1 MANYEYIKKRLD
13 RLGQERG
20 TWEVNWQEILDYVM
34 PRKADVVTLR
44 TRGEKR
50 TEVLFDST
58 AITANNLLAA
68 SLQGTLTSPSLPWF
82 SIKLRD
88 EELNEDR
95 DVQLWLEDTARR
107 MYDTFN
113 ETNFNTEV
121 HEMYLDLCSIGTA
134 ALFVE
139 EGSKGFDTDGIH
151 FNCLHIAEYYIQE
164 SIDGKVDT
172 LYRKYKLTARQAVQE
187 FGFDNVGEK
196 IQTASKERPDHKF
209 NFIHAVEPTA
219 DYERSTGKSATKL
232 KFHSC
237 HVCEEDKMVVRT
249 GGYNEF
255 PYLVPRWS
263 KATGEIF
270 GRSPSF
276 NALPDIKTLNK
287 AVEIGL
293 KAWAKAIDPPL
304 LVQDD
309 GVIGRVRMTPAG
321 ITVIRND
328 GAVKPLQIGTNWQI
342 TDLKENQLRTAIRQA
357 YYSDQLQL
365 QEGPQMTATE
375 VQVRYELMQRL
386 LGPTLGRFQSE
397 FLNPLIERVFG
408 IMYRAGALLKEPD
421 IIQGTKIDVEYL
433 GPLARSQRMEE
444 SVAIERLYSLAMN
457 IAQIDPA
464 IMDNIDHDEA
474 VRLRGKLLGVPK
486 TVLRGK
492 DDVDN
497 MRTIRAEQAQMAQMA
512 QEQQALG
519 KAQKDQAQAAKILA
533 DPNVSSGLE
542 DTVNEMGMENIADEY
557 GQRS

>member
-88 EELNEDR
+88 EELNENR

-139 EGSKGFDTDGIH
+139 EGSNGFDTDGIH

-408 IMYRAGALLKEPD
+408 IMYRAGALMKEPD

-497 MRTIRAEQAQMAQMA
+497 MRTMRAEQAQMAQMA

>member
-1 MANYEYIKKRLD
+1 METFNYIKKRCSSLESS
-13 RLGQERG
+13 RQ
-20 TWEVNWQEILDYVM
+20 TWEDHWQDILDYVM
-34 PRKADVVTLR
+34 PRKADVTFVR
-44 TRGEKR
+44 SKGEKR

-68 SLQGTLTSPSLPWF
+68 SLHGTLTSPSLPWF
-82 SIKLRD
+82 TLKLRD
-88 EELNEDR
+88 EELMNER
-95 DVQLWLEDTARR
+95 DVQLWLEDSGRR

-121 HEMYLDLCSIGTA
+121 HELYLDLCSIGTG

-139 EGSKGFDTDGIH
+139 EANEGFEKGAIH
-151 FNCLHIAEYYIQE
+151 FNTLHIAEYFIQE
-164 SIDGKVDT
+164 NVNGKVDT
-172 LYRKYKLTARQAVQE
+172 LYRKYKLTARQAIEE
-187 FGFDNVGEK
+187 FGEENVGEK
-196 IQTASKERPDHKF
+196 IIEASKNKPDKQF
-209 NFIHAVEPTA
+209 NFIHAVEPTI
-219 DYERSTGKSATKL
+219 DYERATGKAGTKL
-232 KFHSC
+232 PYHSC
-237 HVCEEDKMVVRT
+237 HCCVEDKMIVRT

-270 GRSPSF
+270 GRSPSY

-321 ITVIRND
+321 ITVVRSD
-328 GAVKPLQIGTNWQI
+328 GAIKPLQIGSNWQI
-342 TDLKENQLRTAIRQA
+342 TDMKENQLRTAIRQA

-397 FLNPLIERVFG
+397 FLNPLIERTFG
-408 IMYRAGALLKEPD
+408 IMFRAGALMPEPE
-421 IIQGTKIDVEYL
+421 IIKGSKIDVEYV

-444 SVAIERLYSLAMN
+444 AVAIERLYSLAMN
-457 IAQIDPA
+457 VVQIDPS

-474 VRLRGKLLGVPK
+474 IRMRAKLLGVPK
-486 TVLRGK
+486 TVLRGSEE
-492 DDVDN
+492 VDE
-497 MRTIRAEQAQMAQMA
+497 MREQRAEQQAMMQQQQLAQQQAETALSQGKAMSELGKPEA
-512 QEQQALG
+512 QEG
-519 KAQKDQAQAAKILA
+519 MDQAE
-533 DPNVSSGLE
+533 SSAREQGL
-542 DTVNEMGMENIADEY
+542 M
-557 GQRS
+557 

>member
-408 IMYRAGALLKEPD
+408 IMYRAGALMKEPD

-497 MRTIRAEQAQMAQMA
+497 MRTMRAEQAQMAQMA

-533 DPNVSSGLE
+533 DPNVSGGLE
-542 DTVNEMGMENIADEY
+542 DTVNEMGMENIANEY
-557 GQRS
+557 GQGS

>member
-408 IMYRAGALLKEPD
+408 IMFRAGALMKEPD

-497 MRTIRAEQAQMAQMA
+497 MRTMRAEQAQMAQMA

>member
-34 PRKADVVTLR
+34 PRKADIVTLR

-88 EELNEDR
+88 EELNENR

-139 EGSKGFDTDGIH
+139 EGTKGFDTDGIH
-151 FNCLHIAEYYIQE
+151 FNCLHIAEYYVQE
-164 SIDGKVDT
+164 NINGKVDT

-187 FGFDNVGEK
+187 FGYDNLGEK
-196 IQTASKERPDHKF
+196 IQTASKEKPDHKF
-209 NFIHAVEPTA
+209 NFIHAVEPTE
-219 DYERSTGKSATKL
+219 DYKRALGKAGTKL
-232 KFHSC
+232 PFHSC

-408 IMYRAGALLKEPD
+408 IMYRAGALMKEPD
-421 IIQGTKIDVEYL
+421 LIQGTKIDVEYL

-474 VRLRGKLLGVPK
+474 VRLRGNLLGVPK

-492 DDVDN
+492 DDVDSLRA
-497 MRTIRAEQAQMAQMA
+497 MRAEQAQMAQMA

-542 DTVNEMGMENIADEY
+542 DTVQEMGMENLQNEY
-557 GQRS
+557 GQGS

>member
-88 EELNEDR
+88 EELNENR

-139 EGSKGFDTDGIH
+139 EGSNGFDTDGIH

-492 DDVDN
+492 DDVNN
-497 MRTIRAEQAQMAQMA
+497 MRTMRAEQAQMAQMA

>member
-34 PRKADVVTLR
+34 PRKADIVTLR

-88 EELNEDR
+88 EELNENR

-139 EGSKGFDTDGIH
+139 EGTKGFDTDGIH
-151 FNCLHIAEYYIQE
+151 FNCLHIAEYYVQE
-164 SIDGKVDT
+164 NINGKVDT

-187 FGFDNVGEK
+187 FGFDNLGEK
-196 IQTASKERPDHKF
+196 IQTASKEKPDHKF
-209 NFIHAVEPTA
+209 NFIHAVEPTE
-219 DYERSTGKSATKL
+219 DYKRALGKASTKL
-232 KFHSC
+232 PFHSC

-408 IMYRAGALLKEPD
+408 IMYRAGALMKEPD
-421 IIQGTKIDVEYL
+421 LIQGTKIDVEYL

-492 DDVDN
+492 DDVEGLRA
-497 MRTIRAEQAQMAQMA
+497 MRAEQAQMAQMA

-542 DTVNEMGMENIADEY
+542 DTVQEMGMENLQNEY
-557 GQRS
+557 GQGS

>member
-139 EGSKGFDTDGIH
+139 EGSNGFDTDGIH

-408 IMYRAGALLKEPD
+408 IMYRAGALMKEPD

>member
-1 MANYEYIKKRLD
+1 MEVFEYIKKRCSSLEAS
-13 RLGQERG
+13 RK
-20 TWEVNWQEILDYVM
+20 TWEDHWQEILDYVM
-34 PRKADVVTLR
+34 PRKADVTFVR
-44 TRGEKR
+44 ARGTKR
-50 TEVLFDST
+50 TEILFDST

-68 SLQGTLTSPSLPWF
+68 SLHGTLTSPSLPWF
-82 SIKLRD
+82 TLKLRN
-88 EELNEDR
+88 EELMEER
-95 DVQLWLEDTARR
+95 DVQLWLEDSGRR

-113 ETNFNTEV
+113 ESNFNTEV
-121 HEMYLDLCSIGTA
+121 HELYLDLCSVGTG

-139 EGSKGFDTDGIH
+139 EANEGFEKGSIH
-151 FNCLHIAEYYIQE
+151 FNTLHIAEYFIQE
-164 SIDGKVDT
+164 NVNGKVDT
-172 LYRKYKLTARQAVQE
+172 LYRKYKLTARQAIEE
-187 FGFDNVGEK
+187 FGVDNLGEK
-196 IQTASKERPDHKF
+196 VIEASQAKPDKEF
-209 NFIHAVEPTA
+209 NFIHAVEPTK
-219 DYERSTGKSATKL
+219 DYERAAGKVKTKL
-232 KFHSC
+232 PFHSC
-237 HVCEEDKMVVRT
+237 HVCIEDKMTVRT

-270 GRSPSF
+270 GRSPSY

-321 ITVIRND
+321 ITVVRND
-328 GAVKPLQIGTNWQI
+328 GAIKPLQIGSNWQI
-342 TDLKENQLRTAIRQA
+342 TDMKENQLRTAIRQA

-408 IMYRAGALLKEPD
+408 IMLRAKAFMPTPEMIGNQKLD
-421 IIQGTKIDVEYL
+421 IEYV

-444 SVAIERLYSLAMN
+444 SIAIERLYQLVMN
-457 IAQIDPA
+457 VGQIDPA
-464 IMDNIDHDEA
+464 IMDNINHDEA
-474 VRLRGKLLGVPK
+474 IRMRAKLLGVPK

-492 DDVDN
+492 DEVAE
-497 MRTIRAEQAQMAQMA
+497 IREAKAQQQQAMM
-512 QEQQALG
+512 EQQA
-519 KAQKDQAQAAKILA
+519 AQQQAQTALTQGQAMNQLGQPETQEGMEQSTEAAKEQ
-533 DPNVSSGLE
+533 GL
-542 DTVNEMGMENIADEY
+542 I
-557 GQRS
+557 

>member
-408 IMYRAGALLKEPD
+408 IMYRAGALMQEPD
-421 IIQGTKIDVEYL
+421 IIKGTKIDVEYL